1 MIKQILKLSIFSTGL
16 IIILNSCGLQKE
28 VVYRLDNQ
36 PKDYVDLPLD
46 YCNLFP
52 DSSSFEQW
60 DKDYNLFEKFLTKDI
75 LKTQMGLSYTIN
87 GVQIWWCIPS
97 ARTHVQLDTTTM
109 ILNND
114 LVVGEWRAV
123 TNRRITYED
132 SASYSVKK
140 MYRSTKLDYDN
151 KEDYFY
157 LLITPEKF
165 KLYAKTKGKDNYK
178 NVANKNYDIESKRYI
193 MLFGASRT
201 GSAISFIGLDKENR
215 LILNSYY
222 VQERK
227 IKGIYIVYQATM
239 TQMIFERINN
249 N

>member
-1 MIKQILKLSIFSTGL
+1 MIKQILKISIYTIGL
-16 IIILNSCGLQKE
+16 TIILSSCGLQKE

-36 PKDYVDLPLD
+36 TKVHVDLPLD

-60 DKDYNLFEKFLTKDI
+60 DKDYNLYEKFLTKDI

-87 GVQIWWCIPS
+87 GVQIWWCVPS
-97 ARTHVQLDTTTM
+97 ARTHVQLDTVTM
-109 ILNND
+109 ISNKD

-123 TNRRITYED
+123 TNRRITFED

-140 MYRSTKLDYDN
+140 MYRSAKLDYDN
-151 KEDYFY
+151 KEDDVY
-157 LLITPEKF
+157 LSITPEKF

-178 NVANKNYDIESKRYI
+178 NVANKNYDIESKRYL
-193 MLFGASRT
+193 MLFGSSKSA
-201 GSAISFIGLDKENR
+201 SAISFIGLDKENR

-227 IKGIYIVYQATM
+227 IKGTYIVYQATM
-239 TQMIFERINN
+239 TQMIFERIKNN
-249 N
+249 